1 MNRPASRVAAGVSRT
16 LVAVSLCLVAT
27 FAPAAP
33 LPRDSDVAQA
43 IDYPHRLLP
52 PLAQNAHAR
61 GGVSWENGA
70 LAGWSAGAQ
79 EEWEY
84 LLHLP
89 LAFKNYYRL
98 PPWSG
103 DARFGFCVTTHQVEQ
118 YDLSRLH
125 ADWYVTY
132 PGFRADPPPLFDLE
146 FVQIVRLRDGFNPPS
161 QEAVERYAK
170 AQPGT
175 LWLIGN
181 EPDAPAQDCVTPAK
195 YAQLYHQWYYII
207 KAADPSAK
215 VGIGGVVQATPLR
228 LQYLDM
234 ILESYQSQYGGM
246 IPVDVWNVH
255 GFILQEKANDY
266 GCQVPCG
273 LSAEQ
278 GMLYEIDDHDS
289 MTIFKQQIVRFRQW
303 MKDQGERN
311 KPLIV
316 SEYGILFPIQLGY
329 DEARVERFMI
339 ATFDYFRTATS
350 TTLGYPGDGNKLVQA
365 WAWYSLDHKNFE
377 GYESYSHLFDPDTKG
392 ITPLG
397 RAYGD
402 YTASLP

>member
-1 MNRPASRVAAGVSRT
+1 M
-16 LVAVSLCLVAT
+16 AT
-27 FAPAAP
+27 SAPAAP
-33 LPRDSDVAQA
+33 LAGKSRSA
-43 IDYPHRLLP
+43 RLLDSSHGR
-52 PLAQNAHAR
+52 LAQHAAVR
-61 GGVSWENGA
+61 GDLFGSEGQGCVEYNTG
-70 LAGWSAGAQ
+70 GQ
-79 EEWEY
+79 EEWDHFLY
-84 LLHLP
+84 LP
-89 LAFKNYYRL
+89 LALNNYYRL

-103 DARFGFCVTTHQVEQ
+103 NARFGFCVTGNPVKQ
-118 YDLSRLH
+118 YDVSQLH
-125 ADWYVTY
+125 ADWYVDY

-146 FVQIVRLRDGFNPPS
+146 FGQIVRLSDRFNPPS

-181 EPDAPAQDCVTPAK
+181 EPDAPAQDCVPPSQ
-195 YAQLYHQWYYII
+195 YAQLYHHWYDVI
-207 KAADPSAK
+207 KSADPAAK
-215 VGIGGVVQATPLR
+215 IGIGGVVQATPLR

-234 ILESYQSQYGGM
+234 ILDSYQDQYGEM

-273 LSAEQ
+273 LSAQQ
-278 GMLYEIDDHDS
+278 GMLYEIDDHDD

-303 MKDQGERN
+303 MKDHGERN
-311 KPLIV
+311 KPLMV
-316 SEYGILFPIQLGY
+316 SEYGILFPIQLGF
-329 DEARVERFMI
+329 DEPRVERFML
-339 ATFDYFRTATS
+339 ATFDYFLTAS
-350 TTLGYPGDGNKLVQA
+350 SSSLGYPADGNKLVQA
-365 WAWYSLDHKNFE
+365 WAWYSLDHEYFE

-397 RAYGD
+397 IAYGN